1 MQQDMFRGICLLLAH
16 DTERGRAALVRA
28 LLTLRCEAAADSVQ
42 VLVREPPVSC
52 SELMCRDGRPLSS
65 PEMGSGGC
73 FPNIFLNRPL
83 GHWSC
88 HIREAV
94 GCTARTIVLMSMGML
109 ACGRAAA
116 CFASVSACSLP
127 AIPQ

>member
-1 MQQDMFRGICLLLAH
+1 MQQFMFRGICLLPAH

-28 LLTLRCEAAADSVQ
+28 LLTLRREAAADSVE

-65 PEMGSGGC
+65 PEMGSGSC
-73 FPNIFLNRPL
+73 LPKNFLNRPL

-88 HIREAV
+88 HIPEVVHCA
-94 GCTARTIVLMSMGML
+94 GDCGTSAGTL

-116 CFASVSACSLP
+116 SFASVSACSLP